1 MIDDAKSHASHY
13 DIIDQSSKEGE
24 NRLRPGEGEQEFIA
38 LGRLKL
44 DRYVQSYQDSSIASN

>member
-1 MIDDAKSHASHY
+1 MIDDATSHASHY
-13 DIIDQSSKEGE
+13 DVTDPSSKEGE

-44 DRYVQSYQDSSIASN
+44 DRYVQVYQDSSIASH